1 MAPVLAGFVADNSD
15 PQTWDDVAAAVLAA
29 LAAEFDVAPERG
41 GASAP
46 DGARRTTWLDTFDWR
61 LHKAG
66 LTLEYAP
73 GRRGGE
79 LRLTGSGAS
88 TDTDNDATQLVTGWQ
103 ASRPHLLA
111 DLAGGPVGVRIAGL
125 VAPRALIPVVTTSTA
140 TTVYRLLNED
150 GKTVARLLIDWP
162 SLPGQ
167 LSPGGAT
174 PRTPLDARP
183 MAKTAIVSGA
193 HPALPGGTPPR
204 TPRSGSD
211 GEASVSDP
219 QLFPGAGRETGPRQ
233 PASLPP
239 RLSIAEVRGYQGE
252 ARRAVRLIA
261 AVPGLMP
268 AAEPRLADALRAI
281 GRRRGDYSNKVDA
294 NITAGMPAAGA
305 AAAILLR
312 LLDTIDA
319 NVAGVL
325 ADIDT
330 EFLHDLR
337 VSVRR
342 TRSALKLLGDALAGL
357 TGKEVAFFAA
367 EFKWVGDLT
376 TPTRDLDV
384 HLLDFEET
392 ARGLAAAKPDDLEP
406 FRAYLEQRRRKEF
419 RSVARGLRSAR
430 FTTLTREWRA
440 RLIKVQSDSSGP
452 MRVSRTRS
460 GQFQRAAG
468 GTAGLLAAERTR
480 VAFAKVAKRGAAI
493 TRDTPGEALH
503 DLRKR
508 CKELRYSLEFFA
520 PLHDPAGYTKVVGD
534 LKRLQD
540 CLGEFQDTDVQIG
553 EIRAL
558 AAAMLAAHEAPAVTL
573 LAMGEITAG
582 LAARQRAARADFE
595 RRFAA
600 FADVDGQRRMSA
612 LLRGRYRI
620 DADLCVIQHQ
630 GRRREDHD
638 GGQPGL
644 PGGRGGAAHRPVGP
658 GPAGRGELHVP
669 GQAEG
674 QGRRQGA
681 HQRQAPAR
689 RRHQGNG
696 FRQSRS
702 DPSGL
707 HLPEH
712 GPAARRGRRETR
724 RRPRRQA
731 RPQAIEA
738 ARAAGGRV
746 RRGVPRL
753 PAVRLAGLGERAA
766 RRRRHRG
773 PTDPDDTF
781 RADS

>member
-1 MAPVLAGFVADNSD
+1 MAPGLADFIADSND
-15 PQTWDDVAAAVLAA
+15 PQTWDDITSAVLAA
-29 LAAEFDVAPERG
+29 LAAEFEVAPERAGTGVLG
-41 GASAP
+41 GV
-46 DGARRTTWLDTFDWR
+46 RRTTWLDTFDWR

-66 LTLEYAP
+66 LTLQYVPA
-73 GRRGGE
+73 RGGSE
-79 LRLTGSGAS
+79 LRLSGPAAK
-88 TDTDNDATQLVTGWQ
+88 TDTGNDTAQLVTGWQ
-103 ASRPHLLA
+103 ASRPHLLTA
-111 DLAGGPVGVRIAGL
+111 LAAGPVGVRVAGL

-140 TTVYRLLNED
+140 TTGYRLMNED
-150 GKTVARLLIDWP
+150 GKTVAKLLIERP
-162 SLPGQ
+162 SLLGAQPGQ
-167 LSPGGAT
+167 GVSPQR
-174 PRTPLDARP
+174 PVPLPARL
-183 MAKTAIVSGA
+183 T
-193 HPALPGGTPPR
+193 
-204 TPRSGSD
+204 
-211 GEASVSDP
+211 
-219 QLFPGAGRETGPRQ
+219 
-233 PASLPP
+233 
-239 RLSIAEVRGYQGE
+239 IAEIRGYPGQ
-252 ARRAVRLIA
+252 ARRATRLVA
-261 AVPGLMP
+261 AVPGIRP
-268 AAEPRLADALRAI
+268 ATAPLFTDALGAI
-281 GRRRGDYSNKVDA
+281 GRQPGDYSNKVDA
-294 NITAGMPAAGA
+294 VITAGMPAAEA

-319 NVAGVL
+319 NVPGVL

-342 TRSALKLLGDALAGL
+342 TRSALKLFGDALAGL
-357 TGKEVAFFAA
+357 TAKELAFFAA

-419 RSVARGLRSAR
+419 RALTRGLRSAR

-440 RLIKVQSDSSGP
+440 RLVKVRRDSSGP
-452 MRVSRTRS
+452 ARVGRPRS
-460 GQFQRAAG
+460 GQPAKAAG

-480 VAFAKVAKRGAAI
+480 VAFAKVARRGAVI
-493 TRDTPGEALH
+493 TQDTPAEALH

-508 CKELRYSLEFFA
+508 CKELRYALEFFA
-520 PLHDPAGYTKVVGD
+520 PLHDPAGYAKVVGD

-540 CLGEFQDTDVQIG
+540 CLGEFQDTEVQIG

-558 AAAMLAAHEAPAVTL
+558 AAAMLAAREAPAVTL
-573 LAMGEITAG
+573 LAMGEVTAG

-620 DADLCVIQHQ
+620 DADLRHVQHQ

-644 PGGRGGAAHRPVGP
+644 PGGRGRAAHRPVGP
-658 GPAGRGELHVP
+658 GPAGRGQLHVP
-669 GQAEG
+669 RQAEG
-674 QGRRQGA
+674 QRRRQGA
-681 HQRQAPAR
+681 HQWQAPAR

-696 FRQSRS
+696 FRQSGL

-712 GPAARRGRRETR
+712 GPAA
-724 RRPRRQA
+724 
-731 RPQAIEA
+731 
-738 ARAAGGRV
+738 
-746 RRGVPRL
+746 
-753 PAVRLAGLGERAA
+753 
-766 RRRRHRG
+766 
-773 PTDPDDTF
+773 
-781 RADS
+781 

>member
-1 MAPVLAGFVADNSD
+1 LTPVLACFIADSRD
-15 PQTWDDVAAAVLAA
+15 PQTWDDTTAAALAA
-29 LAAEFDVAPERG
+29 LAAEFDVAAERG
-41 GASAP
+41 GPAALSAV
-46 DGARRTTWLDTFDWR
+46 RRTTWLDTFDWR

-66 LTLEYAP
+66 LTLQYVP
-73 GRRGGE
+73 GRGGSE
-79 LRLTGSGAS
+79 LRLSGPGPEAGR
-88 TDTDNDATQLVTGWQ
+88 DATQLVTGWQ
-103 ASRPHLLA
+103 ASRPHLFTA
-111 DLAGGPVGVRIAGL
+111 LAGGQVGDRVAGL

-140 TTVYRLLNED
+140 TTGYRLMNED
-150 GKTVARLLIDWP
+150 GKTVARLLIERP
-162 SLPGQ
+162 SLLGPQPGQ
-167 LSPGGAT
+167 VAGPQRSV
-174 PRTPLDARP
+174 PLPARL
-183 MAKTAIVSGA
+183 T
-193 HPALPGGTPPR
+193 
-204 TPRSGSD
+204 
-211 GEASVSDP
+211 
-219 QLFPGAGRETGPRQ
+219 
-233 PASLPP
+233 
-239 RLSIAEVRGYQGE
+239 IAEVRGYPGP
-252 ARRAVRLIA
+252 ARRAARLLS
-261 AVPGLMP
+261 AVPGVRP
-268 AAEPRLADALRAI
+268 ATEFLFADALGAL
-281 GRRRGDYSNKVDA
+281 GRRPGDYSNKIDTDL
-294 NITAGMPAAGA
+294 TAGMPASA
-305 AAAILLR
+305 AAVTILLR
-312 LLDTIDA
+312 LLDTVEA
-319 NVAGVL
+319 NVPGVL

-342 TRSALKLLGDALAGL
+342 TRSALKMFGDALAGVS
-357 TGKEVAFFAA
+357 GKELAFFAA

-419 RSVARGLRSAR
+419 RVLSRGLRSAR
-430 FTTLTREWRA
+430 FTALTREWRA
-440 RLIKVQSDSSGP
+440 RLVTVGQDSSGP
-452 MRVSRTRS
+452 ARASRPRS
-460 GQFQRAAG
+460 GQAYKAAG
-468 GTAGLLAAERTR
+468 ETAGLLAAERTR
-480 VAFAKVAKRGAAI
+480 VAFAKVARRGAAI
-493 TRDTPGEALH
+493 TTDTPAEALH

-508 CKELRYSLEFFA
+508 CKELRYALEFFA

-540 CLGEFQDTDVQIG
+540 CLGEFQDTEVQIG

-558 AAAMLAAHEAPAVTL
+558 AAAMLAAREAPAVTL

-620 DADLCVIQHQ
+620 NANLCDIQHQ

-644 PGGRGGAAHRPVGP
+644 PGRRGRAAHRPVGP

-689 RRHQGNG
+689 RRHQGNRL
-696 FRQSRS
+696 RQPGP
-702 DPSGL
+702 DPGGL

-712 GPAARRGRRETR
+712 GPAA
-724 RRPRRQA
+724 
-731 RPQAIEA
+731 
-738 ARAAGGRV
+738 
-746 RRGVPRL
+746 
-753 PAVRLAGLGERAA
+753 
-766 RRRRHRG
+766 
-773 PTDPDDTF
+773 
-781 RADS
+781 